1 MEYPQKQLL
10 SVVFNSKYRSYGPQS
25 MHKKLKNID
34 STENYPG
41 PGQYKIPSEFG
52 HYESKYAKQVDEEL
66 AKKFKEED
74 DRKKAEHDALINKRK
89 TGQA

>member
-1 MEYPQKQLL
+1 
-10 SVVFNSKYRSYGPQS
+10 

-41 PGQYKIPSEFG
+41 PGQYKLPSEFG
-52 HYESKYAKQVDEEL
+52 HYESKFAKQVDEEL

-74 DRKKAEHDALINKRK
+74 DRKKAEHDELIRKRK
-89 TGQA
+89 GGQE